1 MSPQEREYY
10 RDRAAS
16 ERARAAVASSVAAG
30 IHIELACLYERLVE
44 LNELPKPTLSIVGA
58 KNSSQA

>member
-16 ERARAAVASSVAAG
+16 ERLCAAEATNPRAAE
-30 IHIELACLYERLVE
+30 IHLKLACLYKRLVE
-44 LNELPKPTLSIVGA
+44 LEEERPTLRLV
-58 KNSSQA
+58 SSNRLLA

>member
-16 ERARAAVASSVAAG
+16 ERARAADASSVVAE
-30 IHIELACLYERLVE
+30 IHHELAYLYEKLVE
-44 LNELPKPTLSIVGA
+44 LDEAPRPILRIVDVM
-58 KNSSQA
+58 NR